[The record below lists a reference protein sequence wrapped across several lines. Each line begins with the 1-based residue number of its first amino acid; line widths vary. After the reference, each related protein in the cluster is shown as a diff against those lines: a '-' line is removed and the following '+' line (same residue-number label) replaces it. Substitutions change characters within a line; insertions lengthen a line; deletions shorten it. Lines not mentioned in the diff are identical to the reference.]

1 MKAKERNRVLRRGLL
16 LAGLILASIS
26 LAALA
31 LSQSQLGADAVAD
44 LLERVRL
51 GPILASLV
59 VMTSAMFLL
68 GARWRS
74 LIPGGENLP
83 ILGLSTLTTTG
94 LLLNVALP
102 GPAGELAVA
111 VLVERRYG
119 VPATAAL
126 AGALSGRFVGL
137 ASAGLLAAMARLSGE
152 LPVPAEYSGLV
163 EIASLLIFAA
173 SGFLAFVAAKPQ
185 ILSAIATHSIGRLQ
199 GPGRLGQWMCKA
211 HDAAQAMARDLSSV
225 AALPWTSWLK
235 ACGWSLAGH
244 LCVIAGIGLGA
255 WGMGVHFNPWG
266 LVFTYS
272 AATAGIVAL
281 FLVPGGQ
288 LGWDAMFAAFLHVTA
303 GVPQADAVA
312 VAVLVRVQQTA
323 LLLIGAASFAAGG
336 LGASGTPTPPTR
348 SESPASGDSA
358 P

>member
-1 MKAKERNRVLRRGLL
+1 MRAQEQTRVLRKGLL
-16 LAGLILASIS
+16 LALLILTSIA

-31 LSQSQLGADAVAD
+31 LSRSELGADVVAD
-44 LLERVRL
+44 LLGRTRL
-51 GPILASLV
+51 GPILAALL

-74 LIPGGENLP
+74 LIPGGEHLP

-126 AGALSGRFVGL
+126 AGALSGRFVGM

-152 LPVPAEYSGLV
+152 LPVPEQYSGLV
-163 EIASLLIFAA
+163 ELASIVIFAA
-173 SGFLAFVAAKPQ
+173 SGFLAFVAAKPR
-185 ILSAIATHSIGRLQ
+185 ILSTLATHTIGRLR
-199 GPGRLGQWMCKA
+199 GPGRLGQWMSSA
-211 HDAAQAMARDLSSV
+211 HDAAQAMARDLSAV
-225 AALPWTSWLK
+225 AALPWTRWMQ

-255 WGMGVHFNPWG
+255 WGMGVSFSVWG

-281 FLVPGGQ
+281 FLIPGGQ

-303 GVPQADAVA
+303 GVPQPDSVA
-312 VAVLVRVQQTA
+312 VAVLVRVQQTV

-336 LGASGTPTPPTR
+336 VGDSGTQVPPPR
-348 SESPASGDSA
+348 SESPVSGDST

>member
-1 MKAKERNRVLRRGLL
+1 MEAPDRSRILRRGLL
-16 LAGLILASIS
+16 LAGLILASIA

-31 LSQSQLGADAVAD
+31 LSRSDLGAEAVAD
-44 LLERVRL
+44 LLERARL
-51 GPILASLV
+51 GPIVASLV
-59 VMTSAMFLL
+59 VMTSGMFFL

-74 LIPGGENLP
+74 LIPGGRDLP
-83 ILGLSTLTTTG
+83 IFGLSTLTTTG

-126 AGALSGRFVGL
+126 AGGLSGRFVGL
-137 ASAGLLAAMARLSGE
+137 ASAGVLAAAARLSTA
-152 LPVPAEYSGLV
+152 LPVPEDYSGLV

-173 SGFLAFVAAKPQ
+173 SLFLAALAVRPT
-185 ILSAIATHSIGRLQ
+185 LLATLATQTVGRLE
-199 GPGRLGQWMCKA
+199 GPGRLGQWMAKGHKA
-211 HDAAQAMARDLSSV
+211 ALAMARDLSAV
-225 AALPWTSWLK
+225 AGLPWTQWAW
-235 ACGWSLAGH
+235 ACCWSLGGH
-244 LCVIAGIGLGA
+244 LCVITGIGLGA
-255 WGMGVHFNPWG
+255 WGMGVSFDPAG

-281 FLVPGGQ
+281 FAVPGGQ

-303 GVPQADAVA
+303 GVPQADAIA
-312 VAVLVRVQQTA
+312 VAVLVRVQQTL
-323 LLLIGAASFAAGG
+323 LLLIGAASFGLGG
-336 LGASGTPTPPTR
+336 LGQDGTPPPPTR
-348 SESPASGDSA
+348 SDSPEDGHTS